1 MIHHDL
7 YHCNSFL
14 KVISIYHCL
23 QWISPTCFFLA
34 DTTSTTTGVCQ
45 GKSLRSWWLIFSR
58 CSCSWWSWW
67 WEWGSSPGGLWDVKH
82 DDKEG
87 LWHDHEPCCDN
98 CFDNY
103 TDSIPFSASQWQS
116 SGWPACQEIDAEN
129 GQVHRNIFSSLTCL
143 WSQWTFNLI
152 RDGEGEL
159 SEQEFVDGAVEQVV
173 QIQMQEQEYI
183 ELDGAMKY
191 ARENIQRK
199 YSSTPRV
206 TQRSGENLLPGW
218 APGQT
223 GEDCEKGRGTSLPD
237 V

>member
-1 MIHHDL
+1 M
-7 YHCNSFL
+7 
-14 KVISIYHCL
+14 VMMVRM
-23 QWISPTCFFLA
+23 
-34 DTTSTTTGVCQ
+34 G
-45 GKSLRSWWLIFSR
+45 IFSR
-58 CSCSWWSWW
+58 W
-67 WEWGSSPGGLWDVKH
+67 LWDVKH
-82 DDKEG
+82 DDEEG
-87 LWHDHEPCCDN
+87 LWQWWSWTLLWQLLWQ
-98 CFDNY
+98 Y
-103 TDSIPFSASQWQS
+103 YSDSIPSLASQWQS

-152 RDGEGEL
+152 RDGDGDL

-173 QIQMQEQEYI
+173 QVQIRVQEYI

-199 YSSTPRV
+199 YSSTSRV
-206 TQRSGENLLPGW
+206 TQKSGENLLPGW

>member
-1 MIHHDL
+1 MMTRKDFG
-7 YHCNSFL
+7 N
-14 KVISIYHCL
+14 
-23 QWISPTCFFLA
+23 
-34 DTTSTTTGVCQ
+34 G
-45 GKSLRSWWLIFSR
+45 
-58 CSCSWWSWW
+58 
-67 WEWGSSPGGLWDVKH
+67 
-82 DDKEG
+82 
-87 LWHDHEPCCDN
+87 DHEPCCDN
-98 CFDNY
+98 CY
-103 TDSIPFSASQWQS
+103 DSIPFLASQWQS

-152 RDGEGEL
+152 RDGDGDL

-173 QIQMQEQEYI
+173 QVQIRVQEYI

-199 YSSTPRV
+199 YSSTSRV
-206 TQRSGENLLPGW
+206 TQKSGENLLPGW

-223 GEDCEKGRGTSLPD
+223 GEDCKKGRGTSLPD

>member
-1 MIHHDL
+1 MFKIRFW
-7 YHCNSFL
+7 FL
-14 KVISIYHCL
+14 KN
-23 QWISPTCFFLA
+23 PR
-34 DTTSTTTGVCQ
+34 G
-45 GKSLRSWWLIFSR
+45 SLN
-58 CSCSWWSWW
+58 
-67 WEWGSSPGGLWDVKH
+67 D
-82 DDKEG
+82 
-87 LWHDHEPCCDN
+87 
-98 CFDNY
+98 
-103 TDSIPFSASQWQS
+103 IPSLASQWQS

-152 RDGEGEL
+152 RDGDGDL

-173 QIQMQEQEYI
+173 QVQIRVQEYI

-199 YSSTPRV
+199 YSSTSRV
-206 TQRSGENLLPGW
+206 TQKSGENLFPGW

-237 V
+237 VYLLLTSNLFPFYTFIQFLLKINLATPCPVSDTNVLCSVSTDKYAYFLPSYHFLH